1 VTGMIAILVGLVLMT
16 GSSSHAAVAA
26 AVPAAQT
33 MKGEARC
40 LSAQSL
46 DDLFVVPP
54 GFWENVG
61 ERDTLANYER
71 RVFHHDDGRQVI
83 EDVHEGLSPS
93 DAIRRAAGP
102 QAGLSSDPAR
112 SVAISVP
119 CGTRTLL
126 VVASGATYFSDEQ
139 MGPHPNAMLA
149 LETITSMIG

>member
-1 VTGMIAILVGLVLMT
+1 MIAILVGLVLVT
-16 GSSSHAAVAA
+16 GSGGRAAVAA

-33 MKGEARC
+33 TEGEARC

-83 EDVHEGLSPS
+83 EDVHQHSSPS
-93 DAIRRAAGP
+93 DAIRTAARS
-102 QAGLSSDPAR
+102 QAGLSSNPI
-112 SVAISVP
+112 SYVAVTIP

-149 LETITSMIG
+149 LETITNMIG